1 MDESERPYPVLSSRA
16 IIIGGALLV
25 VLGVGLAVLLMIT
38 LGDGQHANQLDA
50 IKTAGTIVVGTG
62 GAAALWLTARRQRT
76 TEIGLNQK
84 HVDQQVAERAH
95 WHTELDSTARRI
107 TDLYGKAVEQ
117 IGSDKAAVR
126 LAGFYALE
134 RLAQDNETQRQTIVN
149 VLCAYLRM
157 PSEGDP
163 KEVEVQQTVQRILA
177 AHLRADEKWWNPEI
191 DLTGA
196 ILVDATFEHCVL
208 YATNFTGVTFE
219 GRTSFYKSQ
228 IGGTSTFTK
237 ARFAGFTSFDDAV
250 FGTDADFTE
259 TTFGGSV
266 QFDRAVFHQRVD
278 LTGAVFEGESFFVGT
293 TFNGVAM
300 LGPATYK
307 GFADFVNA
315 RFDGPAA
322 TWLGSTFEAGAY
334 FGGAVLSG
342 PAYFPESADVR
353 GAQFAEK
360 PWIAV
365 PEEPPQPGPARYY
378 VAQDGSGI
386 VQAAGL
392 EVPGHLSGEVMYLQ
406 PGMTFQ
412 GLDGSER
419 RVFGTWDECV
429 EVARANLV
437 DRLGGESDPATE
449 TAMPINP
456 VEPTDDWDDYWYSGM
471 FVAALDQLA
480 EPADLDQLATR
491 GGILA
496 EIGFATLAIADLDQV
511 LAEQPWRPS
520 EYSARAYAHGL
531 LGHTEESERDFARA
545 QALAPRHAWTFFRK
559 ALLSNDPADARKALE
574 ADRPSLRELQT
585 LKAET
590 MV

>member
-1 MDESERPYPVLSSRA
+1 MDESEQPYPVLSSRA

-84 HVDQQVAERAH
+84 HVDQQ
-95 WHTELDSTARRI
+95 
-107 TDLYGKAVEQ
+107 AVEQ

-163 KEVEVQQTVQRILA
+163 KEAEVQQTVQRILA
-177 AHLRADEKWWNPEI
+177 AHLHNDAKHWYVEI
-191 DLTGA
+191 DLSSAT
-196 ILVDATFEHCVL
+196 LVDMDFEACL
-208 YATNFTGVTFE
+208 LGSANFTGTTFE
-219 GRTSFYKSQ
+219 GRTSFYRSRF
-228 IGGTSTFTK
+228 GAGVTFAGTRFGAFTTFTGV
-237 ARFAGFTSFDDAV
+237 AFD
-250 FGTDADFTE
+250 GEADFTGADF
-259 TTFGGSV
+259 TGPV
-266 QFDRAVFHQRVD
+266 HFDHAHFHQRVK
-278 LTGAVFEGESFFVGT
+278 LAGAGFRDESSFHEAGFHS
-293 TFNGVAM
+293 AAL
-300 LGPATYK
+300 LGPATFT
-307 GFADFVNA
+307 GPADFEFA
-315 RFDGPAA
+315 RFDGPAP
-322 TWLGSTFEAGAY
+322 TWLGSTFEAGAH
-334 FGGAVLSG
+334 FGGAVFAGSG
-342 PAYFPESADVR
+342 YFPESADLT
-353 GAQFAEK
+353 GAHFADK
-360 PWIAV
+360 AWIAV
-365 PEEPPQPGPARYY
+365 PEEPAAPGPARYFI
-378 VAQDGSGI
+378 AQDGSRI
-386 VQAAGL
+386 VQT
-392 EVPGHLSGEVMYLQ
+392 PIYDTPNHLTGEVLYLE
-406 PGMTFQ
+406 PGVTLW

-437 DRLGGESDPATE
+437 DRLGSESDPATE
-449 TAMPINP
+449 TTLPIIP
-456 VEPTDDWDDYWYSGM
+456 VEPTDDWNDFWYSGM

-496 EIGFATLAIADLDQV
+496 EIGFATLAIGDLDQV

-585 LKAET
+585 SKAET